1 MSDSQG
7 PKQSIHNID
16 TIPKLV
22 KAIPHH
28 PNTLYSS
35 FGSWSAVAIALVAV
49 LIAYSSDSHSRSKKE
64 HPSSDSKYTSEEVLE
79 TEEIYE
85 YIMSQENQVGRVGN
99 LTPDQEEKLKQL
111 WVATLRVFG
120 VAEKETVDVNG
131 TLDAADGKLKEET
144 GDTKKLKKKRMS
156 LFRRSDKDSASTKS
170 SDSGTATPTGPVE
183 DDKYGQ
189 TKEFHEALAN
199 QSPESLRA
207 TFWSMVKHDHPDAL
221 LLRFLRARK
230 WDVDRALIMMIS
242 TMKWRA
248 RDVHVDD
255 DIVKNGELGA
265 LEDIKGDD
273 PAKKKLAEDFLTQM
287 RMGKSFFHGL
297 DKEGRPMC
305 FVRARLHKQ
314 GEQSEESLEKYT
326 VFTIETGRMILAPPT
341 DTAVSLNDPLKIF
354 ILLTYHSA

>member
-1 MSDSQG
+1 M
-7 PKQSIHNID
+7 P
-16 TIPKLV
+16 
-22 KAIPHH
+22 
-28 PNTLYSS
+28 
-35 FGSWSAVAIALVAV
+35 
-49 LIAYSSDSHSRSKKE
+49 
-64 HPSSDSKYTSEEVLE
+64 
-79 TEEIYE
+79 
-85 YIMSQENQVGRVGN
+85 QENQVGRVGN

-111 WVATLRVFG
+111 WIATLRVFG
-120 VAEKETVDVNG
+120 VLEKEVQDLNE
-131 TLDAADGKLKEET
+131 TLSAADGKLKEEAVGT
-144 GDTKKLKKKRMS
+144 DGKKPKKKRMS

-170 SDSGTATPTGPVE
+170 SDSGTATPTTAPLE

-265 LEDIKGDD
+265 LEDIKGSD

-341 DTAVSLNDPLKIF
+341 DTAVSLPPFELRGVKGCGMR
-354 ILLTYHSA
+354 Y